1 MQVNEVQINEY
12 FWFQVNPNQVK
23 TKMEYII
30 NPPISWNTQM
40 SEFWFSVIPYQG
52 PTAFLTNLTR
62 FSGNHNEPESLI
74 ERGRGDFALCLL
86 RNLKWKL
93 MNQVR
98 SSIFRMQVLG
108 YNINKFS
115 RGKQL
120 LFTKGSMES
129 AISQIK

>member
-1 MQVNEVQINEY
+1 
-12 FWFQVNPNQVK
+12 
-23 TKMEYII
+23 
-30 NPPISWNTQM
+30 
-40 SEFWFSVIPYQG
+40 
-52 PTAFLTNLTR
+52 
-62 FSGNHNEPESLI
+62 
-74 ERGRGDFALCLL
+74 
-86 RNLKWKL
+86 

-129 AISQIK
+129 AIA